1 MAEIDIIRL
10 DILENHQMT
19 KSWKITGD
27 LFGINKASARL
38 IAVGRD
44 PGDNVQKQ
52 LKLST
57 LAYVIAIDGCEVP
70 PGSQVIGAR
79 QCGCGK
85 WFIANSGKRVKCYEC
100 NKPRIGKVAN
110 VQIS

>member
-38 IAVGRD
+38 IAMGRD
-44 PGDNVQKQ
+44 PGDNVRDMFERGRDRY
-52 LKLST
+52 S
-57 LAYVIAIDGCEVP
+57 
-70 PGSQVIGAR
+70 
-79 QCGCGK
+79 
-85 WFIANSGKRVKCYEC
+85 
-100 NKPRIGKVAN
+100 RIRAAKEN
-110 VQIS
+110 TD